1 MVSAIREYMAEFIK
15 RNGSAIT
22 VYSIS
27 STAYSSYYHD
37 KTITYGSGTSTYGLV
52 VPETTD
58 LVKSEEG
65 ELQRATL
72 RMLIPYN
79 ITVAN
84 RYKITLN
91 SINYQVQKVDDYKYK
106 DATIANQV
114 ELSRMVST

>member
-1 MVSAIREYMAEFIK
+1 MTSAIREYMESFIA

-22 VYSIS
+22 VYAIS

-37 KTITYGSGTSTYGLV
+37 KTITYDSGTSTYGLI
-52 VPETTD
+52 VPEATD

-72 RMLIPYN
+72 RMLIPYS

-84 RYKITLN
+84 RYKITLG
-91 SINYQVQKVDDYKYK
+91 SIDYQIEKVDDYKYK
-106 DATIANQV
+106 DSTVANQV